1 MDWMSRRHFEVR
13 LHYLDPRIS
22 IIVYDDQE
30 HNGIHF
36 GDERLR
42 THLVKTLSISWH
54 ATWCSDVT
62 VLPNRLVLQ
71 ADFLTDHTHISTLIE
86 FLGYNNYT
94 NSKYS
99 TKMYL
104 RLRIS

>member
-1 MDWMSRRHFEVR
+1 MSRRHFEVL

-22 IIVYDDQE
+22 IIVHDAQE
-30 HNGIHF
+30 HHGIRF
-36 GDERLR
+36 GHERLG
-42 THLVKTLSISWH
+42 THLVNPLNISWH

-86 FLGYNNYT
+86 FLGYNYYT